1 MTERADFSER
11 DRRYLA
17 VRNAMAQ
24 FPLDAL
30 IVAGHGSG
38 FNRGNLRYLA
48 DVHMWEG
55 DGLILIPLN
64 GEPMHVQVTYA
75 SSSLPDCLWVE
86 DFRREPD
93 PQDAIIDAIREK
105 GLTNGTIGI
114 AGYKKI
120 ITVGALEKLT
130 TAFPNAKFKDADM
143 LLDKIR
149 AVKSELEILQLK
161 ELWFMSQH
169 AIERFVDV
177 ARPGVSQ
184 REAASES
191 SKVFRN
197 AGSFTDLTVIQE
209 GNFKGLP
216 RDVSLKCDDWISFH
230 LEICGETGH
239 WSEINVVCAF
249 KEPDKLEEKLI
260 ASEFRALQEIKKM
273 AKPGVTLEDM
283 EKTFLEVI
291 RGDGWGLGQP
301 EWHYSFHG
309 QGMDGIEWPY
319 FTPMLRGN
327 ADTVLEEG
335 MVFSYHPHRATVPGV
350 RRPPK
355 IFDGLLITAKGA
367 ESLTTNW
374 DFLWRKK
381 W

>member
-1 MTERADFSER
+1 MTQRADFSER
-11 DRRYLA
+11 DRRYSK
-17 VRNAMAQ
+17 VRNAMAH
-24 FPLDAL
+24 FPMDAL

-55 DGLILIPLN
+55 DGLILIPLS

-75 SSSLPDCLWVE
+75 SSALPDNLWVK

-93 PQDAIIDAIREK
+93 PQDAIIDAMREK

-161 ELWFMSQH
+161 ELWLMSQH

-177 ARPGVSQ
+177 AQPGVSQ

-260 ASEFRALQEIKKM
+260 GSEFKALEEIKKM
-273 AKPGVTLEDM
+273 AKPGVTLEAM

-291 RGDGWGLGQP
+291 QEEGWGLGQP

-319 FTPMLRGN
+319 FSPMLKGN
-327 ADTVLEEG
+327 ADTCLEEG
-335 MVFSYHPHRATVPGV
+335 MVFSYHPHRVTVPGV
-350 RRPPK
+350 RRVPK
-355 IFDGLLITAKGA
+355 IFDGLVITAKGA
-367 ESLTTNW
+367 ETLTANW
-374 DFLWRKK
+374 NFLWRKK

>member
-1 MTERADFSER
+1 MTQRADFPER
-11 DRRYLA
+11 DRRYLR
-17 VRNAMAQ
+17 VKKAMAEA
-24 FPLDAL
+24 PMDAL

-38 FNRGNLRYLA
+38 FNRGNIRYLA

-55 DGLILIPLN
+55 DGLILIPLD
-64 GEPMHVQVTYA
+64 GDPMHVQVTYA
-75 SSSLPDCLWVE
+75 SSDLPDKLWIE

-93 PQDAIIDAIREK
+93 PHDAIIDAIREK
-105 GLTNGTIGI
+105 GLSNGTIGI

-120 ITVGALEKLT
+120 ITVGALERLT
-130 TAFPNAKFKDADM
+130 TAFPDAKFKDADM

-161 ELWFMSQH
+161 ELWFMSQR

-177 ARPGVSQ
+177 VKPGISQ

-191 SKVFRN
+191 SKIFRQ

-209 GNFKGLP
+209 AGFKGLP
-216 RDVSLKCDDWISFH
+216 RDIPLKCDDWISFH
-230 LEICGETGH
+230 LEICGESGH

-249 KEPDKLEEKLI
+249 QEPDKLEEKLI
-260 ASEFRALQEIKKM
+260 NSEFRALEEIKRM
-273 AKPGVTLEDM
+273 AKPGVTLETM
-283 EKTFLEVI
+283 EKTFLDVI
-291 RGDGWGLGQP
+291 QADGWGLSDP

-319 FTPMLRGN
+319 FSPMIKGN
-327 ADTVLEEG
+327 ADTLLEEG
-335 MVFSYHPHRATVPGV
+335 MVFSYHPHRSTLPAV

-355 IFDGLLITAKGA
+355 IFDGLVITPNGA
-367 ESLTTNW
+367 ETLTTDW